1 MPEQQPQKPTEKP
14 QRPPA
19 GPNIFGILKPY
30 ITFIILLATLTIAAN
45 GLSLWIPKIISHAID
60 AYVHRTLQLS
70 DLGWE
75 LGWFGVGIFIFTYL
89 QNIVQTFVSE
99 KVAMDLRNKLAGK
112 ISQQSHAFIQAS
124 NPSKLLTNLTSDI
137 DSVKTFV
144 AQAIASLISSVFLII
159 GASFLLLQ
167 TNWRL
172 GLAVLVIVPIIM
184 VVFYTTLRN
193 VRALFFKSRE
203 IIDRLNRVIN
213 ESILG
218 AALVRV
224 LHSEK
229 TEQFKFNDANANS
242 QAIGLKII
250 GIFSGM
256 IPVIGFIAN
265 IATLIIVALGGHYVI
280 QGSMSLGDF
289 TAFNTYVGILIFP
302 IILIGFM
309 SNLIAQASASYGR
322 IVQVLD
328 APETPEIGTI
338 TTPLTGQLAVK
349 DINISYG
356 EKAALKDV
364 SFEVSAGSKT
374 AIIGPTAAG
383 KTQLLYV
390 LTGLLEPGTGTVLF
404 DNHPLHDYDQIS
416 LHQQVGFVFQDS
428 IVFNMS
434 LRENIGFSTT
444 VSNQDLEKAIET
456 AELADFVASLPQGL
470 DTIISERGSSL
481 SGGQKQRLML
491 ARALALNPK
500 ILLLDDFTARV
511 DTVTEGKI
519 LANIRKNYPDLTLI
533 SVTQKVT
540 AVEHYEQI
548 ILLMEGEVLAKGTH
562 TELLKSSPEY
572 VQIYTTQQSTSTY
585 EVHAD

>member
-1 MPEQQPQKPTEKP
+1 MKKTPSPEKNA

-19 GPNIFGILKPY
+19 GPNIFAILKPY
-30 ITFIILLATLTIAAN
+30 FPVIALLAALTVAGN
-45 GLSLWIPKIISHAID
+45 GLSLWVPKIISHAID
-60 AYVHRTLQLS
+60 AYAHRTLELN
-70 DLGWE
+70 DVGWE
-75 LGWFGVGIFIFTYL
+75 LGWFGFGIFVFTYL

-99 KVAMDLRNKLAGK
+99 KVAKDIRNKLSAK
-112 ISQQSHAFIQAS
+112 ISRQSHAYIQVS
-124 NPSKLLTNLTSDI
+124 NPSKLLTNLTSDV

-159 GASFLLLQ
+159 GAAVLLLY
-167 TNWRL
+167 TDWRL
-172 GLAVLVIVPIIM
+172 ALAVLTIVPVIM
-184 VVFYTTLRN
+184 VVFYTTLKN
-193 VRALFFKSRE
+193 VRALFFRSRE
-203 IIDRLNRVIN
+203 IIDRLNKVIN

-218 AALVRV
+218 SALVRV

-229 TEQFKFNDANANS
+229 IEEAKFSDANASS
-242 QAIGLKII
+242 QEIGMKII
-250 GIFSGM
+250 AIFSSL

-265 IATLIIVALGGHYVI
+265 MATLIIVTYGGHLVI
-280 QGSMSLGDF
+280 QGTMSLGDF
-289 TAFNTYVGILIFP
+289 AAFNTYVGILIFP
-302 IILIGFM
+302 IIIIGFI

-322 IVQVLD
+322 IMQVLD
-328 APETPEIGTI
+328 APETDENGTI
-338 TTPLTGQLAVK
+338 TEALTGEM
-349 DINISYG
+349 DIKNITVSYG
-356 EKAALKDV
+356 EKAVLKDV
-364 SFEVSAGSKT
+364 SFHIDAGSKT

-390 LTGLLEPGTGTVLF
+390 LTGLLEPNSGEVMF
-404 DNHPLHDYDQIS
+404 DHHLLKDFDQIS
-416 LHQQVGFVFQDS
+416 LHQQIGFVFQDS

-444 VSNQDLEKAIET
+444 TSNEDLEKAIET
-456 AELADFVASLPQGL
+456 AELTDFVASLPNGL
-470 DTIISERGSSL
+470 DTIVSERGSSL

-519 LANIRKNYPDLTLI
+519 LNNVRKNYPDLTLL

-540 AVEHYEQI
+540 AVENYDQI
-548 ILLMEGEVLAKGTH
+548 VLLMEGELLAKGTH
-562 TELLKSSPEY
+562 KELLKSSPEY

-585 EVHAD
+585 ELHAD